1 MKTIFEKII
10 DGEIPSVKI
19 HEDEYCIVI
28 MDINP
33 IRKGHCLVISKKPYP
48 ILTECPAD
56 LLCHLMV
63 VAQKADQ
70 NLRDKLHC
78 DGTNLI
84 INNGSAAN
92 QAVPHLHIHIMPR
105 FKNDGVTVA
114 VPHEK
119 YTEGEMIKLGYSLEF

>member
-33 IRKGHCLVISKKPYP
+33 IKKGHCLVISKKPYS
-48 ILTECPAD
+48 ILTECPTD
-56 LLCHLMV
+56 ILCHLMT

-78 DGTNLI
+78 NGTNLI
-84 INNGSAAN
+84 VNNGPAAN

-105 FKNDGVTVA
+105 FEGDNVTVA

-119 YTEGEMIKLGYSLEF
+119 YEEGEMVKLGNILKF

>member
-19 HEDEYCIVI
+19 HEDEFCIVI

-33 IRKGHCLVISKKPYP
+33 IKKGHCLVISRKPYP
-48 ILTECPAD
+48 ILAECPTD
-56 LLCHLMV
+56 LLCHLMT

-84 INNGSAAN
+84 VNNGSAAN
-92 QAVPHLHIHIMPR
+92 QAVPHLHIHIIPR
-105 FKNDGVTVA
+105 FKGDKVTVA

-119 YTEGEMIKLGYSLEF
+119 YGELEINKLGNILEF

>member
-48 ILTECPAD
+48 ILTECPSD
-56 LLCHLMV
+56 ILSHLMII
-63 VAQKADQ
+63 AQKADQ
-70 NLRDKLHC
+70 NLRNKLQC

-84 INNGSAAN
+84 INNGPAAN

-105 FKNDGVTVA
+105 YINDGVTVA
-114 VPHEK
+114 IPHEK
-119 YTEGEMIKLGYSLEF
+119 YEEGEMSKLGKILEF